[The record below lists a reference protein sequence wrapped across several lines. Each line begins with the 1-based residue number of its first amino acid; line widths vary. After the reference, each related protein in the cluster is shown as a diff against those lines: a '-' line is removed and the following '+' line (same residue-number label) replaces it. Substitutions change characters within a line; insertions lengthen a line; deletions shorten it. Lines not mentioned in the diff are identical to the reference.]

1 MIRNK
6 SQAVEAAR
14 FLRDHFEH
22 DPEIALLT
30 GTGLGDSTESL
41 EIQTA
46 IHYRDIPHF
55 PISTVESHAGKL
67 IFGRLKNRHVVSFQG
82 RCHLYEG
89 YSPSAVTFPVR
100 VMRELGVNLLIL
112 SNAAGGLNPG
122 FTAGDIM
129 IIEDHINL
137 TGSNPLAGPNE
148 DSWGPRFPDMTRAY
162 DARLQSLAKTAG
174 DNAGIHLQHGVYA
187 GLHGPSLE
195 TPAETRFSAVFSSAT
210 TRMQSAGHAAA
221 QREQP
226 THFSSPFSCLCR
238 RCRPRKRG

>member
-112 SNAAGGLNPG
+112 SNAAGGMNTAFPATLGQEGNGNRSVGTNGLSNRVVWGLGMNFTPAMEDRL
-122 FTAGDIM
+122 TAGVQFWDFRFQRIDASNGAH
-129 IIEDHINL
+129 IISGNS
-137 TGSNPLAGPNE
+137 TG
-148 DSWGPRFPDMTRAY
+148 Y
-162 DARLQSLAKTAG
+162 
-174 DNAGIHLQHGVYA
+174 
-187 GLHGPSLE
+187 
-195 TPAETRFSAVFSSAT
+195 
-210 TRMQSAGHAAA
+210 
-221 QREQP
+221 P
-226 THFSSPFSCLCR
+226 TV
-238 RCRPRKRG
+238 